1 MENFRG
7 ICTKCGISHG
17 NTDHSCTD
25 DDARLIEIDREVI
38 RTLREEMIAL
48 GRKGFNNKL
57 ETLEA
62 EAISIRARKNVR

>member
-7 ICTKCGISHG
+7 ICTNCGLAHSDV
-17 NTDHSCTD
+17 NHSCSAD
-25 DDARLIEIDREVI
+25 KARLIEIDREVI

-57 ETLEA
+57 ETLEN
-62 EAISIRARKNVR
+62 EAVGIRARLQN